1 MARPSVAVFK
11 MRYQFLVDTYQTEIV
26 KVLSVWSMFDDT
38 DLRRRP
44 HPTDPRGRNLLEHM
58 VHQCFSEDFWFK
70 TMLGIKVTD
79 APLPQNETRLGFM
92 QTYARD
98 SALRLVALSSKTEDW
113 WEEETCFFDERRT
126 RLWVM
131 TRRLTHTSHHRG
143 QQTTLL
149 RIINHS
155 LHSTYGPTADTVGLM
170 INRAP
175 SVYAYASQSALI
187 AEEEAARRKAP
198 LPRPGEKPVTE
209 RPDRSGSASG

>member
-1 MARPSVAVFK
+1 

-70 TMLGIKVTD
+70 TMLGINVTD
-79 APLPQNETRLGFM
+79 APLPPNETRLGFM
-92 QTYARD
+92 QCYARD
-98 SALRLVALSSKTEDW
+98 SALRLAALSAKTEDW
-113 WEEETCFFDERRT
+113 WEGETSFFSEPRT

-143 QQTTLL
+143 QQTALL
-149 RIINHS
+149 RMMNHS
-155 LHSTYGPTADTVGLM
+155 LHSTYGPTADTGGLM
-170 INRAP
+170 ANRAP
-175 SVYAYASQSALI
+175 TIYAYPSQSTLL
-187 AEEEAARRKAP
+187 AEEKAARHKTQ
-198 LPRPGEKPVTE
+198 LPGAGEKPCTE
-209 RPDRSGSASG
+209 RPDGSGH